1 MKGIGK
7 PIIHEDT
14 ENGNPV
20 KQQGDMKHSGK
31 NGASDPESVMLKNGT
46 EPIPVTEML
55 ASHNALLEEV
65 KSLIETRLSYDET
78 KEKTIEKLHE
88 ELKLYRDNFIFQSQK
103 PIFIDLIMLYDDFMQ
118 VLSVLDEKQDMTKEE
133 IAAMRHNL
141 HTVKEGLLEILYR
154 REVELYHKHPDFL
167 DYKLHKTIGTVPTSI
182 ESENNQVEKIV
193 KPGFCWNDKTLR
205 PEEVIIKKYRKE

>member
-1 MKGIGK
+1 
-7 PIIHEDT
+7 
-14 ENGNPV
+14 
-20 KQQGDMKHSGK
+20 MKHSGK
-31 NGASDPESVMLKNGT
+31 KGT
-46 EPIPVTEML
+46 EQTTITEML
-55 ASHNALLEEV
+55 ASHNVLLEEV

-118 VLSVLDEKQDMTKEE
+118 VLSVFEEKQDMTKDD

-141 HTVKEGLLEILYR
+141 HTIKEGLLEILYS
-154 REVELYHKHPDFL
+154 REVTLYHKHPDFL

-182 ESENNQVEKIV
+182 ESENNQVAKIV
-193 KPGFCWNDKTLR
+193 KPGFCWNGKTLR

>member
-1 MKGIGK
+1 MKGIEK
-7 PIIHEDT
+7 PITPEDT
-14 ENGNPV
+14 ENGNPM
-20 KQQGDMKHSGK
+20 KQQGEMKHSGEK
-31 NGASDPESVMLKNGT
+31 GT
-46 EPIPVTEML
+46 EQTTITEML
-55 ASHNALLEEV
+55 ASHNTLLKEL

-118 VLSVLDEKQDMTKEE
+118 VLSVFEEKQDMTKDD

-141 HTVKEGLLEILYR
+141 HTIKEGLLEILYS
-154 REVELYHKHPDFL
+154 REVTLYHKHPDFL

-182 ESENNQVEKIV
+182 ESENNQVAKIV
-193 KPGFCWNDKTLR
+193 KPGFCWNGKTLR

>member
-1 MKGIGK
+1 MKGIEK
-7 PIIHEDT
+7 PITPEDT
-14 ENGNPV
+14 ENGNPM
-20 KQQGDMKHSGK
+20 KQQGEMKHSGEK
-31 NGASDPESVMLKNGT
+31 GT
-46 EPIPVTEML
+46 EQTTITEML
-55 ASHNALLEEV
+55 ASHNTLLKEL

-88 ELKLYRDNFIFQSQK
+88 ELKLYRDNFISQSQK

-118 VLSVLDEKQDMTKEE
+118 VLSVFDEKQDMTKEE

-141 HTVKEGLLEILYR
+141 HTIKEGLLEILYR
-154 REVELYHKHPDFL
+154 REVTLYHKHPDFL

-182 ESENNQVEKIV
+182 ESENNQVAKIV
-193 KPGFCWNDKTLR
+193 KPGFCWNGKTLR

>member
-1 MKGIGK
+1 MKGIEK
-7 PIIHEDT
+7 PITPEDT
-14 ENGNPV
+14 ENGNPM
-20 KQQGDMKHSGK
+20 KQQGEMKHSGK
-31 NGASDPESVMLKNGT
+31 KGT
-46 EPIPVTEML
+46 EQTTITEML
-55 ASHNALLEEV
+55 ASHNVLLEEV

-88 ELKLYRDNFIFQSQK
+88 ELKLYRDNFISQSQK

-118 VLSVLDEKQDMTKEE
+118 VLSVFEEKQDMTKDD

-141 HTVKEGLLEILYR
+141 HTIKEGLLEILYS
-154 REVELYHKHPDFL
+154 REVTLYHKHPDFL

-182 ESENNQVEKIV
+182 ESENNQVAKIV
-193 KPGFCWNDKTLR
+193 KPGFCWNGKTLR

>member
-1 MKGIGK
+1 LKGIEK
-7 PIIHEDT
+7 PITPEDT
-14 ENGNPV
+14 ENGNPM
-20 KQQGDMKHSGK
+20 KQQGEMKHSGEK
-31 NGASDPESVMLKNGT
+31 GT
-46 EPIPVTEML
+46 EQTTITEML
-55 ASHNALLEEV
+55 ASHNTLLKEL

-88 ELKLYRDNFIFQSQK
+88 ELKLYRDNFISQSQK

-118 VLSVLDEKQDMTKEE
+118 VLSVFDEKQDMTKEE

-141 HTVKEGLLEILYR
+141 HTIKEGLLEILYS
-154 REVELYHKHPDFL
+154 REVTLYHKHPDFL

-182 ESENNQVEKIV
+182 ESENNQVAKIV
-193 KPGFCWNDKTLR
+193 KPGFCWNGKTLR

>member
-1 MKGIGK
+1 MKGIEK
-7 PIIHEDT
+7 PITPEDT
-14 ENGNPV
+14 ENGNPM
-20 KQQGDMKHSGK
+20 KQQGEMKHSGEK
-31 NGASDPESVMLKNGT
+31 GT
-46 EPIPVTEML
+46 EQTTITEML
-55 ASHNALLEEV
+55 ASHNTLLKEL

-88 ELKLYRDNFIFQSQK
+88 ELKLYRDNFISQSQK

-118 VLSVLDEKQDMTKEE
+118 VLSVFDEKQDMTKEE

-141 HTVKEGLLEILYR
+141 HTIKEGLLEILYS
-154 REVELYHKHPDFL
+154 REVTLYHKHPDFL

-182 ESENNQVEKIV
+182 ESENNQVAKIV
-193 KPGFCWNDKTLR
+193 KPGFCWNGKTLR

>member
-1 MKGIGK
+1 MKGIEK
-7 PIIHEDT
+7 PITPEDT
-14 ENGNPV
+14 ENGNPM
-20 KQQGDMKHSGK
+20 KQQGEMKHSGEK
-31 NGASDPESVMLKNGT
+31 GT
-46 EPIPVTEML
+46 EQTTITEML
-55 ASHNALLEEV
+55 ASHNVLLEEV

-118 VLSVLDEKQDMTKEE
+118 VLSVFEEKQDMTKDD

-141 HTVKEGLLEILYR
+141 HTIKEGLLEILYS
-154 REVELYHKHPDFL
+154 REVTLYHKHPDFL

-182 ESENNQVEKIV
+182 ESENNQVAKIV
-193 KPGFCWNDKTLR
+193 KPGFCWNGKTLR

>member
-1 MKGIGK
+1 MKGIEK
-7 PIIHEDT
+7 PITPEDT
-14 ENGNPV
+14 ENGNPM
-20 KQQGDMKHSGK
+20 KQQGEMKHSGEK
-31 NGASDPESVMLKNGT
+31 GT
-46 EPIPVTEML
+46 EQTTITEML
-55 ASHNALLEEV
+55 ASHNTLLKEL

-88 ELKLYRDNFIFQSQK
+88 ELKLYRDNFISQSQK

-118 VLSVLDEKQDMTKEE
+118 VLSVFEEKQDMTKDD

-141 HTVKEGLLEILYR
+141 HTIKEGLLEILYS
-154 REVELYHKHPDFL
+154 REVTLYHKHPDFL

-182 ESENNQVEKIV
+182 ESENNQVAKIV
-193 KPGFCWNDKTLR
+193 KPGFCWNGKTLR